1 MRVRLALS
9 TDAEAIRTIYNAEV
23 TGSTAT
29 FDLVPRTAAEQVGWL
44 SEHRGPYAAVVA
56 VDSEDAVLGFGSLS
70 VYRDRPAYVTTV
82 ENSVYVGAGHRGK
95 GVGRAL
101 LGELIDLATQHGFHA
116 VIARVG
122 GGNEASIAL
131 HEACGFRMV
140 GVEQEVGR
148 KFNRWLDVSVLQR
161 LL

>member
-1 MRVRLALS
+1 
-9 TDAEAIRTIYNAEV
+9 
-23 TGSTAT
+23 
-29 FDLVPRTAAEQVGWL
+29 
-44 SEHRGPYAAVVA
+44 VA
-56 VDSEDAVLGFGSLS
+56 VGDDDTVLGFGSLS
-70 VYRDRPAYVTTV
+70 VFRDRPAYSTTV
-82 ENSVYVGAGHRGK
+82 ENSVYVDADSRGA

-101 LGELIDLATQHGFHA
+101 LEELLVLASQHGFHA

-131 HEACGFRMV
+131 HLACGFTMV

-148 KFNRWLDVSVLQR
+148 KFNRWLDVSVLQH

>member
-1 MRVRLALS
+1 M
-9 TDAEAIRTIYNAEV
+9 
-23 TGSTAT
+23 
-29 FDLVPRTAAEQVGWL
+29 
-44 SEHRGPYAAVVA
+44 
-56 VDSEDAVLGFGSLS
+56 
-70 VYRDRPAYVTTV
+70 
-82 ENSVYVGAGHRGK
+82 YVGAAYRGK

-101 LGELIDLATQHGFHA
+101 LGELGNLATQHGFHA

-122 GGNEASIAL
+122 GDNESSIAL

>member
-1 MRVRLALS
+1 MLVRLAQP
-9 TDAEAIRTIYNAEV
+9 TDAEAIRAIYNAEV
-23 TGSTAT
+23 VGSTAT
-29 FDLVPRTAAEQVGWL
+29 FDLVPRTPPEQVAWL
-44 SEHRGPYAAVVA
+44 DEHRGPYPAVVA
-56 VDSEDAVLGFGSLS
+56 VDGDDVVLGFGSLS
-70 VYRDRPAYVTTV
+70 VYRDRPAYATTV

-101 LGELIDLATQHGFHA
+101 LGELVNLATQHGFHA

-140 GVEQEVGR
+140 GVEEEVGR
-148 KFNRWLDVSVLQR
+148 KFNRWLDVSVLHR